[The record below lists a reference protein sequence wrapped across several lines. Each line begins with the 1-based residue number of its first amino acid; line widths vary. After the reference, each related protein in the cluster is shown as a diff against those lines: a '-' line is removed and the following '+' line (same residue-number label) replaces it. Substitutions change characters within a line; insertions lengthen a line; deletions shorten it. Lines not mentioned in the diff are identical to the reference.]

1 MEIKV
6 KNGNVEKAIRSLKRK
21 TIDKLFE
28 VRERQYYLKPS
39 VARQKNKK
47 AAKIREQRRIRAQKQ

>member
-21 TIDKLFE
+21 TMDKLFE

-39 VARQKNKK
+39 VARQNNKK
-47 AAKIREQRRIRAQKQ
+47 AARIREQRRIRAQKQ

>member
-21 TIDKLFE
+21 TLDKLFE

-39 VARQKNKK
+39 VARQNNKK
-47 AAKIREQRRIRAQKQ
+47 AARIREQRRIRAQKQ

>member
-21 TIDKLFE
+21 TLDKLFE

-39 VARQKNKK
+39 VARQNNKK
-47 AAKIREQRRIRAQKQ
+47 AARIREQRRIRAKKQ